1 MSEERYYCTRPFE
14 YAEIDKMG
22 KSIFPCC
29 PAMVN
34 RYSYGDYSE
43 RTFEDIWNGKEAQD
57 MRQSIIDGSFKYC
70 NENSCPYL
78 QSKTYC
84 VKTLYDIEHNHH
96 SSPEEGKIIA
106 DDIKNK
112 RTVLDHGPHNLQLAY
127 DQSCQLKCPSC
138 RIDVIMAKGVE
149 KKRILELQER
159 IIEDMF
165 PSARSLFITGSGDA
179 FASPIFRKL
188 LQTLEKKDCPNLQHM
203 TLLTNGLLVKK
214 YWDTLSDFAK
224 SHIRCISVSIDAGTK
239 ETYLKNRL
247 GGKWEDLLENLEF
260 IKGLVSSGAIKCMT
274 TNMVVQENNFTEIK
288 EFVRLTESYLG
299 KAVLLQILEPDF
311 MFAYGT
317 EAFENWKKK
326 AVHEKDHPRHQELL
340 DIIKDDWFE
349 PFIQNSINDTYGE
362 TQINMGPLYDLRN
375 GRDIS
380 QAEGVAQE
388 FQNWDSNKY
397 SFNIPATQKDVFYND
412 QTYIVEREDVIKVN
426 GTDSFVLSNG
436 IQVIWDE
443 DEYQWV
449 NIRNKK

>member
-1 MSEERYYCTRPFE
+1 
-14 YAEIDKMG
+14 
-22 KSIFPCC
+22 
-29 PAMVN
+29 
-34 RYSYGDYSE
+34 
-43 RTFEDIWNGKEAQD
+43 
-57 MRQSIIDGSFKYC
+57 
-70 NENSCPYL
+70 
-78 QSKTYC
+78 
-84 VKTLYDIEHNHH
+84 
-96 SSPEEGKIIA
+96 
-106 DDIKNK
+106 
-112 RTVLDHGPHNLQLAY
+112 
-127 DQSCQLKCPSC
+127 
-138 RIDVIMAKGVE
+138 
-149 KKRILELQER
+149 
-159 IIEDMF
+159 
-165 PSARSLFITGSGDA
+165 
-179 FASPIFRKL
+179 
-188 LQTLEKKDCPNLQHM
+188 
-203 TLLTNGLLVKK
+203 
-214 YWDTLSDFAK
+214 
-224 SHIRCISVSIDAGTK
+224 
-239 ETYLKNRL
+239 
-247 GGKWEDLLENLEF
+247 
-260 IKGLVSSGAIKCMT
+260 
-274 TNMVVQENNFTEIK
+274 
-288 EFVRLTESYLG
+288 
-299 KAVLLQILEPDF
+299 